1 MYTYV
6 AHGDV
11 FSTTDLFSLGLGKD
25 LTVHDGGRGDASC
38 HRVDFEQAAH
48 TRWLDGIG
56 HLAILALIHILSH
69 HLGEGEGEGR
79 KKDKE

>member
-48 TRWLDGIG
+48 TR
-56 HLAILALIHILSH
+56 
-69 HLGEGEGEGR
+69 
-79 KKDKE
+79 